1 MTKLLVLF
9 VFHIYNERVK
19 SFINKAIFYDKDIDF
34 IVISNNKNIILKVPK
49 YVKILNRDNIGYD
62 FGGWSDALLI
72 NNLYKNYDNF
82 IFVNS
87 SVIGPFLP
95 SNYKCKWTDIFLD
108 GLKNDIKLFGS
119 TINTCDKPLTHSHV
133 QSNIF
138 SMDKNTLQYLIDCHI
153 FSMTNYAK
161 TFNDAI
167 FQKEVLMSRKIIE
180 NNWNI
185 GSLML
190 YYKDIDFRFRDK
202 KPEEYNIKFIN
213 DIMYNQYMNS
223 LWTKE
228 ELVFIKGN
236 RLNIGNN
243 ILKSWIFIGNEN
255 DTVSVSPNTKIRYGA
270 NGKYNKFK
278 ISGEFTIN
286 NKLFGDPIPNVTKK
300 CYAYI

>member
-1 MTKLLVLF
+1 
-9 VFHIYNERVK
+9 
-19 SFINKAIFYDKDIDF
+19 
-34 IVISNNKNIILKVPK
+34 
-49 YVKILNRDNIGYD
+49 
-62 FGGWSDALLI
+62 
-72 NNLYKNYDNF
+72 
-82 IFVNS
+82 
-87 SVIGPFLP
+87 
-95 SNYKCKWTDIFLD
+95 
-108 GLKNDIKLFGS
+108 
-119 TINTCDKPLTHSHV
+119 
-133 QSNIF
+133 
-138 SMDKNTLQYLIDCHI
+138 
-153 FSMTNYAK
+153 
-161 TFNDAI
+161 
-167 FQKEVLMSRKIIE
+167 MSRKIIE
-180 NNWNI
+180 NNWNF

-202 KPEEYNIKFIN
+202 KPEDYNIKFRR
-213 DIMYNQYMNS
+213 DMYIAPYIEDVYPN
-223 LWTKE
+223 KE

>member
-1 MTKLLVLF
+1 MSKLLVLF

-34 IVISNNKNIILKVPK
+34 IVISNNKNIILKVPN

-72 NNLYKNYDNF
+72 NNLYKEYDNF

-87 SVIGPFLP
+87 SVIGPYLP
-95 SNYKCKWTDIFLD
+95 SSYKGKWTDIFLD

-119 TINTCDKPLTHSHV
+119 TINTCDQPLTHSHV
-133 QSNIF
+133 QSYIF

-167 FQKEVLMSRKIIE
+167 WQKEVLMSRKIIE

-202 KPEEYNIKFIN
+202 KPEDYNIKFIN
-213 DIMYNQYMNS
+213 DIMYS
-223 LWTKE
+223 SFIDLLWTKE
-228 ELVFIKGN
+228 ELVFVKGN
-236 RLNIGNN
+236 RLNIENN
-243 ILKSWIFIGNEN
+243 ILKSWTFIGNEN
-255 DTVSVSPNTKIRYGA
+255 DTVSVPIETLVRYGA
-270 NGKYNKFK
+270 NNKYNFQIKSNSF
-278 ISGEFTIN
+278 IAD
-286 NKLFGDPIPNVTKK
+286 NKTFGDPIPNIKK
-300 CYAYI
+300 KIYAYI